1 MKYRLGGLALLTA
14 LATASAQAILL
25 VPGARV
31 GRNTVEAPGVLTI
44 FTDTNLT
51 LMASS
56 SVPVVGASGTVSGIM
71 RSAVYMNSG
80 GTLDFYYQY
89 ANDPTSDPIHRL
101 TMSSFR
107 NFTTDVGYR
116 LTAIG
121 QFTAGAGQVT
131 PNEANRNTSG
141 SVVGFDYD
149 TPTSIPAGATTN
161 TLVIRTNAN
170 QWGPGF
176 ASVINGS
183 ATTVPSF
190 APVPEPA
197 SIAALSLGAI
207 ALIRRR
213 RRK

>member
-1 MKYRLGGLALLTA
+1 MKYRLGGLALLTV
-14 LATASAQAILL
+14 LASASAQAILL

-31 GRNTVEAPGVLTI
+31 GRGTAEAPGVLTI
-44 FTDTNLT
+44 FTDTSLT
-51 LMASS
+51 LLASNSMA
-56 SVPVVGASGTVSGIM
+56 VNGASGTVSGTL
-71 RSAVYMNSG
+71 RSSVYMNSG

-89 ANDPTSDPIHRL
+89 TNDVGFDPIHRL

-116 LTAIG
+116 LTPIG
-121 QFTAGAGQVT
+121 QFTAGT
-131 PNEANRNTSG
+131 IIPNEANRNTSG
-141 SVVGFDYD
+141 SVVGFDFD
-149 TPTSIPAGATTN
+149 TPVSIPPGATTQ

-183 ATTVPSF
+183 ATTVASF

-197 SIAALSLGAI
+197 TMAALGLGAL

>member
-1 MKYRLGGLALLTA
+1 MKYRLGGLALLIV
-14 LATASAQAILL
+14 LASAMAQATLL
-25 VPGARV
+25 VPGGRV
-31 GRNTVEAPGVLTI
+31 GRNTVEAPGLLTI

-51 LMASS
+51 LMASN
-56 SVPVVGASGTVSGIM
+56 SVPVNGASGTVSGTM
-71 RSAVYMNSG
+71 RSSVYMNAG

-89 ANDPTSDPIHRL
+89 SNNLGFDPIHRL

-116 LTAIG
+116 LLPVG
-121 QFTAGAGQVT
+121 QFQLGTII
-131 PNEANRNTSG
+131 PNESNRNTSG
-141 SVVGFDYD
+141 SVVGFDFD
-149 TPTSIPAGATTN
+149 TPISIPPGATTH

-183 ATTVPSF
+183 ATTVASF

-197 SIAALSLGAI
+197 TIAALGLGAI

>member
-14 LATASAQAILL
+14 LATVSAQAILL
-25 VPGARV
+25 VPGGRV
-31 GRNTVEAPGVLTI
+31 GRGTVEAPGVLTI

-51 LMASS
+51 LMASTS
-56 SVPVVGASGTVSGIM
+56 SPVNGASGTVSGTL
-71 RSAVYMNSG
+71 RSSVYMNSG

-89 ANDPTSDPIHRL
+89 TNNADSDPIHRL
-101 TMSSFR
+101 TMTSFR

-116 LTAIG
+116 LTTVG
-121 QFTAGAGQVT
+121 QFNLGTIV

-141 SVVGFDYD
+141 SVVGFDFD
-149 TPTSIPAGATTN
+149 TPISIPAGATTH

-183 ATTVPSF
+183 ATTVSSF

-197 SIAALSLGAI
+197 TLAALGLGAV

>member
-1 MKYRLGGLALLTA
+1 MKYRLGGLALLTV

-51 LMASS
+51 LMASNS
-56 SVPVVGASGTVSGIM
+56 MAVNGASGTVSGTL
-71 RSAVYMNSG
+71 RSAVYMNAG

-89 ANDPTSDPIHRL
+89 SNDLGSDPIHRL

-121 QFTAGAGQVT
+121 QFTAGTVIA
-131 PNEANRNTSG
+131 NEANRNTSG
-141 SVVGFDYD
+141 SVVGFDFD
-149 TPTSIPAGATTN
+149 TPVSIPPGSTTT

-183 ATTVPSF
+183 ATTVASF

-197 SIAALSLGAI
+197 TFAALGLGAM

>member
-1 MKYRLGGLALLTA
+1 MKYRLGGLALLTV

-25 VPGARV
+25 LPGNRV

-51 LMASS
+51 LMASTS
-56 SVPVVGASGTVSGIM
+56 APVVGASSTVFGTL
-71 RSAVYMNSG
+71 RSSVYMNSG

-89 ANDPTSDPIHRL
+89 SNDLNSDPIHRL
-101 TMSSFR
+101 TMTSFR

-116 LTAIG
+116 LTPIG
-121 QFTAGAGQVT
+121 QFTGGTIIA
-131 PNEANRNTSG
+131 NEANRNASG

-149 TPTSIPAGATTN
+149 TPISIPPGATTA

-170 QWGPGF
+170 NWGPGF

-183 ATTVPSF
+183 ATTVASF

-197 SIAALSLGAI
+197 TIAALGLGAI

>member
-1 MKYRLGGLALLTA
+1 MKYRLGGLALLTV
-14 LATASAQAILL
+14 LASATAQAILL
-25 VPGARV
+25 VPGGRV
-31 GRNTVEAPGVLTI
+31 GRGTVEAPGVLTI
-44 FTDTNLT
+44 FTDTNLS
-51 LMASS
+51 LLASN
-56 SVPVVGASGTVSGIM
+56 SVAVNGASGTVSGTM

-89 ANDPTSDPIHRL
+89 SNNLGFDPIHRL

-116 LTAIG
+116 LTPIG
-121 QFTAGAGQVT
+121 QFTAGTVI

-141 SVVGFDYD
+141 SVVGFDFD
-149 TPTSIPAGATTN
+149 TPLSIPPGATTT

-170 QWGPGF
+170 QFGPGF

-183 ATTVPSF
+183 ATTVASF
-190 APVPEPA
+190 GPVPEPA
-197 SIAALSLGAI
+197 SMAALGLGAI